1 YSRAPPRHDAAHGR
15 APHDVGAA
23 VQQALSGLES
33 VLARRGQGLP
43 RGLSDG
49 AADAPRRAARLRQRG
64 AARAHGLGRASG
76 AARASALQDR
86 EGLLRAGRRRAE
98 RRRARGASPR
108 RAPSRRADPARACRA
123 GRRAR
128 MALASRSADPLPQA
142 RADVVARARDHRRP
156 EPPGAPDDGRRRL
169 ADAAARP
176 LVGRAVDARGA
187 RPRRVARRRGARV
200 RPRNVEVPVTAASTG
215 LFRPTYTRS
224 DDRSRRSMKPPLV
237 HRVVSQLTRRTMAVI
252 MAGGRGQRLK
262 QLTDNRAKPATP
274 FGGKYRIID
283 FSLSNCVNSGI
294 RQILVLTQY
303 KAQSLIQ
310 HIGRGWGYL
319 HGELGE
325 FIDIVPAQ
333 QQRGEWWYR
342 GTADAVYQNL
352 DIIDQHR
359 PETLLILAGD
369 HVYKMDYGPLI
380 AFHKESRA
388 DLTIGG
394 VQVPTSEAREFGV
407 MSVDPDHRVVAFDEK
422 PAHPRSMPGREGIA
436 LASMGIYVVEPAFL
450 REQLERDA
458 ERGGSR
464 HDFGRDV
471 IPEAIA
477 SARVFAYPFQDIETK
492 AQAYWRDVGTVDAYY

>member
-1 YSRAPPRHDAAHGR
+1 
-15 APHDVGAA
+15 
-23 VQQALSGLES
+23 
-33 VLARRGQGLP
+33 
-43 RGLSDG
+43 
-49 AADAPRRAARLRQRG
+49 
-64 AARAHGLGRASG
+64 
-76 AARASALQDR
+76 
-86 EGLLRAGRRRAE
+86 
-98 RRRARGASPR
+98 
-108 RAPSRRADPARACRA
+108 
-123 GRRAR
+123 
-128 MALASRSADPLPQA
+128 
-142 RADVVARARDHRRP
+142 
-156 EPPGAPDDGRRRL
+156 
-169 ADAAARP
+169 
-176 LVGRAVDARGA
+176 
-187 RPRRVARRRGARV
+187 
-200 RPRNVEVPVTAASTG
+200 
-215 LFRPTYTRS
+215 
-224 DDRSRRSMKPPLV
+224 MKPPLV

-252 MAGGRGQRLK
+252 MAGGRGQRLR
-262 QLTDNRAKPATP
+262 QLTDNRAKPAAP

-325 FIDIVPAQ
+325 FIEIVPAQ
-333 QQRGEWWYR
+333 QQLGEFWYR

-394 VQVPTSEAREFGV
+394 VQVPTSEAHEFGV
-407 MSVDPDHRVVAFDEK
+407 MSVDPAHRVVGFDEK

-436 LASMGIYVVEPAFL
+436 LVSMGIYVVEPAFL

-458 ERGGSR
+458 ARAASR

-471 IPEAIA
+471 IPEAIET
-477 SARVFAYPFQDIETK
+477 ARVFAYPFQDIETK
-492 AQAYWRDVGTVDAYY
+492 AQAYWRDVGTVDAYYRANMELVDVDPELNLYDEAWPIWTYQEQVPSAKFVFDEEGRRGAAVNSIVSGGCIVSGATVRDSLLSFNVRVAERSLIARSVVLPNVSIGRDCHIEHAIIDEDTVVPDGVVIGRDREADARRFHVSDGGVVLVTKDMLRGPRPGARA